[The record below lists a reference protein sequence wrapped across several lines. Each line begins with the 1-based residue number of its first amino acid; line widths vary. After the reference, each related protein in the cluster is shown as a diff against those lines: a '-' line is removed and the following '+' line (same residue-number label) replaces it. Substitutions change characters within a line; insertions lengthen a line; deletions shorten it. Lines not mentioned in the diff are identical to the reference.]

1 MQTYLTILGFL
12 FLTACQAPTPSGAI
26 QTVRGPVTADK
37 LGRTL
42 IHEHILV
49 DFIGADATGYHRW
62 DREEVVREV
71 LPYLQ
76 EIKALGYETLIEC
89 TPAYLGRDPRLL
101 KTLSEQSGLH
111 ILTNTGYYGAR
122 NNTFVPDHAFAETA
136 AQLAARWTREWEQG
150 IEDTGIKPG
159 FIKIGVDQD
168 SVLSPIHRKLIRAAG
183 ITHRATGLTIA
194 SHTLLAVP
202 AFQQLNILR
211 EEGVAPEAFIWVHA
225 QAEEDLDEHLRA
237 ARLGAWISL
246 DNVNADQ
253 IDRYVAMLQ
262 NLKENGLLNRALISH
277 DAGWYSPGEEK
288 GGDFRGYTDVA
299 QHLLPALR
307 EAGFSEQ
314 DIGQLLALN
323 PAEAFRIRTR
333 LLEGLP

>member
-1 MQTYLTILGFL
+1 MKTYLPLLGL
-12 FLTACQAPTPSGAI
+12 LWLWACQAPPSTGTI
-26 QTVRGPVTADK
+26 QTVRGPIPTDQ
-37 LGRTL
+37 LGQTL

-49 DFIGADATGYHRW
+49 DFIGADSTGYHRW
-62 DREEVVREV
+62 DREEVVEEV

-101 KTLSEQSGLH
+101 KTLSELSGLQ

-122 NNTFVPDHAFAETA
+122 NNIFVPEHAFSETA
-136 AQLAARWTREWEQG
+136 DQLANRWTREWEQG

-159 FIKIGVDQD
+159 FMKISVDQD
-168 SVLSPIHRKLIRAAG
+168 SVLSPTHQKLIRAAG
-183 ITHRATGLTIA
+183 MTHRATGLTIA

-202 AFQQLNILR
+202 AFQQLEILR
-211 EEGVAPEAFIWVHA
+211 EERVAPEAFIWVHA
-225 QAEEDLDEHLRA
+225 QAEEDLSEHVRA

-262 NLKENGLLNRALISH
+262 NLKDHGLLNRALISH

-288 GGDFRGYTDVA
+288 GGDFRGYTDIS

-307 EAGFSEQ
+307 EAGFSDS
-314 DIGQLLALN
+314 DIEQLLVQN
-323 PAEAFRIRTR
+323 PVEAFRIRTR
-333 LLEGLP
+333 LRE